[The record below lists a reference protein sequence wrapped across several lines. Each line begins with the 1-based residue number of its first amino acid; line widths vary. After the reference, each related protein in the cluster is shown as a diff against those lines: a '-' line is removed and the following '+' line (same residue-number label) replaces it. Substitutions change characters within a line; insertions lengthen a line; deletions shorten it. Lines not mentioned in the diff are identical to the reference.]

1 MSWDVTPG
9 ISSSHDGP
17 QKGAANR
24 IPVEIWECILSYALT
39 WPLLPSEDDELI
51 RNIRLFSHDCENLE
65 EFHRTERTRTK
76 LQLVCTIWNEI
87 LKQQS
92 KRLWM
97 GPPSSLSIASSFS
110 RVNSMDAR
118 CHTNGGCCLP
128 TWQTIYVI
136 DAASTSLFDFS
147 STEAVIS
154 YDKSLSTDEICR
166 FPNLRLLRMCTDERE
181 GGFPA
186 GLLPIASHLRHLTH
200 LQLRNLYLP
209 GFREQPLH
217 LPCLHT
223 LAIEYE
229 IVDGP
234 DDGRKHDYP
243 RFSLWCLPRLIN
255 LEIAGRFLGPVPDV
269 EEEMMELL
277 QMVGSTLQGLSFAV
291 TVHLYSI
298 SSLPGKLWI
307 HFTKLRSIYAHL
319 CTIMNNS
326 RPHLLPPS
334 TRVVLRD
341 LVRPSNYHLDEDFLL
356 NLYRARYW
364 AIAEFGMP
372 IGWATLRRQ
381 LEKEAIESD
390 PTNVAFAQLI
400 FQTILSGEYAFTD
413 RYGVGIDS
421 QEAKRVIDWLHSFV
435 LPKHLQ
441 EQMRH
446 IVRNINSQIMIL
458 SGDESHMLKMPGESY
473 D

>member
-1 MSWDVTPG
+1 PYQYKVGHTLFPTTPTKIIPTLDHELG
-9 ISSSHDGP
+9 FSGFP
-17 QKGAANR
+17 KGAANR
-24 IPVEIWECILSYALT
+24 IPVEIWECILSFALT

-76 LQLVCTIWNEI
+76 LQLVCSIWNEI

-97 GPPSSLSIASSFS
+97 GPPSSLSTASSFS

-136 DAASTSLFDFS
+136 DAASTPLFDCS
-147 STEAVIS
+147 STEVIIS
-154 YDKSLSTDEICR
+154 YDKTLSTDEICQ

-181 GGFPA
+181 GGLPA
-186 GLLPIASHLRHLTH
+186 GLLPIVCNLRHLTH
-200 LQLRNLYLP
+200 LQLRHLYLP
-209 GFREQPLH
+209 GFRDQPLH

-243 RFSLWCLPRLIN
+243 RFSLWYLPRLIN

-277 QMVGSTLQGLSFAV
+277 QMVAPTLQGLSFAV

-298 SSLPGKLWI
+298 SSLPG
-307 HFTKLRSIYAHL
+307 RSASPFATY
-319 CTIMNNS
+319 NS
-326 RPHLLPPS
+326 
-334 TRVVLRD
+334 
-341 LVRPSNYHLDEDFLL
+341 NEDFLL

-390 PTNVAFAQLI
+390 STNPGSKSSHSLATLLHAPKASSRTSEAHCEEYQL
-400 FQTILSGEYAFTD
+400 TNHDLEWRREPHAENA
-413 RYGVGIDS
+413 RR
-421 QEAKRVIDWLHSFV
+421 KL
-435 LPKHLQ
+435 
-441 EQMRH
+441 
-446 IVRNINSQIMIL
+446 
-458 SGDESHMLKMPGESY
+458 
-473 D
+473 